1 MNLLLDECLPRR
13 LTGAASTFAFEGQHM
28 QILLASY
35 LELNGLKELYRQ
47 GWLRRGVTPER
58 CESVADHCFST
69 AVLAMLL
76 ADAHF
81 PGLDLARMLRLALL
95 HEFGEI
101 YAGDITPADGVSAEE
116 KHRREE
122 DSVVRVL
129 SKLPNGE
136 YYISLWREYEENQ
149 TPEARF
155 VRQVDR
161 LEMALQAG
169 VYQRQGL
176 LDPGEFF
183 RSADA
188 ALSAPE
194 LREILDAVRDD
205 LKG

>member
-1 MNLLLDECLPRR
+1 MTGQNDQYLPPARLLRDGPTQSLI
-13 LTGAASTFAFEGQHM
+13 AVYF
-28 QILLASY
+28 
-35 LELNGLKELYRQ
+35 ELNQLKQLFRQ
-47 GWLRRGVTPER
+47 GWLRHGAPPER
-58 CESVADHCFST
+58 CESVADHSFSV

-81 PGLDLARMLRLALL
+81 PDLDIARVLRLALL

-101 YAGDITPADGVSAEE
+101 YAGDITPADGVSGEE

-136 YYISLWREYEENQ
+136 MYITLWREYEDNQ
-149 TPEARF
+149 SPEARF
-155 VRQVDR
+155 VRQIDR

-176 LDPGEFF
+176 LDPAEFF
-183 RSADA
+183 RSAGA
-188 ALSAPE
+188 ALSTPE
-194 LREILDAVRDD
+194 LRRILDELTA
-205 LKG
+205 